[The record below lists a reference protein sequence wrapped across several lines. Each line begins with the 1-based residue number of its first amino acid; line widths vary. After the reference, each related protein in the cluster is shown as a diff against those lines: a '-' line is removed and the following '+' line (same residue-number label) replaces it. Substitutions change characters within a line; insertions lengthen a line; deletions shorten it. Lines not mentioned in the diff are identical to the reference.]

1 MPRLRTNKLF
11 HTIYLV
17 IIAVLVT
24 LLVVERQDRHDT
36 FPLSQQAWQEER
48 ERAQRALEETLND
61 LQDSLEAD
69 LAAIRGSVER
79 LTPADDAYP
88 RTRPASAEQPPLN
101 ALSENG
107 TPDIA
112 TGDDQPADHANNN
125 PVNQGA
131 APHPR
136 DDTDAAHLNAA
147 DTDNFN
153 TRRELFELQSVD
165 PDWAYPTRERIER
178 LFAQDAYLRKLQ
190 LIEVDCRSRI
200 CRIDLGE
207 SDPLAIDPARLLQAL
222 SGLNEDSEPAQFQL
236 SSQPQE
242 FGHRIYIE
250 RDD

>member
-24 LLVVERQDRHDT
+24 LLVVERQVNRDT
-36 FPLSQQAWQEER
+36 ITLSQQAWQEQQES
-48 ERAQRALEETLND
+48 AQRALEETLND

-101 ALSENG
+101 TLSENG

-112 TGDDQPADHANNN
+112 TNEGQPAN
-125 PVNQGA
+125 PNRVSQGA

-190 LIEVDCRSRI
+190 LIEVDCRSSI

-207 SDPLAIDPARLLQAL
+207 SDLLAIDPARLLQAL